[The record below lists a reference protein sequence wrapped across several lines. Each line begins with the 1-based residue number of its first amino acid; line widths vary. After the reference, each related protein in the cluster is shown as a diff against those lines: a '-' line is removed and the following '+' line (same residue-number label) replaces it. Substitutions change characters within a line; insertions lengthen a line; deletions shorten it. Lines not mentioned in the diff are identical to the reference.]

1 MTSSSSS
8 GNVTYIYVSGPPG
21 PAGPPGPGYLNP
33 NANATVDDDSGALT
47 HANTLAIFSFS
58 ILVSFLM

>member
-1 MTSSSSS
+1 M
-8 GNVTYIYVSGPPG
+8 TYIYVSGPPG